1 MVQAGGKPGDFEE
14 ILTDHHPMETSGAEV
29 KMDFRLLLDLMW
41 SDPYEKVTQSWKAN
55 ANVLSWVYYVDVNDC
70 KCIYTYICL

>member
-1 MVQAGGKPGDFEE
+1 MFWGRVFCFFFFYSGVFTCKAGRETWRFLEE

-41 SDPYEKVTQSWKAN
+41 SDPYEKVTQS
-55 ANVLSWVYYVDVNDC
+55 
-70 KCIYTYICL
+70 